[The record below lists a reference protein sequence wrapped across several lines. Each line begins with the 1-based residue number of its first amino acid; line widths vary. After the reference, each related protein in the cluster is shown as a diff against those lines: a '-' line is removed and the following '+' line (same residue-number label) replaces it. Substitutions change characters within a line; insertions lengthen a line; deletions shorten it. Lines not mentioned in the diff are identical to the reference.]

1 MEQKSKKQ
9 LEYDKPTICTKC
21 GAPLEYLGIGYY
33 RCTECGEELKDRF
46 CQIKE
51 YLEAHPKATAVTV
64 SKELGI
70 DLSYINKLLRMG
82 RLEIPED
89 SDVFIGCELCGRSI
103 RYGRVCSSCAATAGH
118 KIQGV
123 AITPAE
129 IGETPKKTDGKMRYI
144 TEEKRHH

>member
-1 MEQKSKKQ
+1 MGKKIQKK
-9 LEYDKPTICTKC
+9 LEFDKPTACIKC
-21 GAPLEYLGIGYY
+21 GSPLEYLGIGYY
-33 RCTECGEELKDRF
+33 RCTDCGEEMKDKF

-51 YLEAHPKATAVTV
+51 YLEEHPKATAVTV
-64 SKELGI
+64 SKDLGI

-103 RYGRVCSSCAATAGH
+103 RYGRVCSACAIAAGH

-123 AITPAE
+123 AITASE
-129 IGETPKKTDGKMRYI
+129 VGESPKNGDCKMRYI
-144 TEEKRHH
+144 TEEKHHH